1 MKGAFISIL
10 TLTVWLFILTHDYME
25 MRKEIGNLWDILR
38 DLSEGLREDA
48 EKLRVAAERLAQ
60 LEDDNK

>member
-48 EKLRVAAERLAQ
+48 ERLRVAAERLAQ